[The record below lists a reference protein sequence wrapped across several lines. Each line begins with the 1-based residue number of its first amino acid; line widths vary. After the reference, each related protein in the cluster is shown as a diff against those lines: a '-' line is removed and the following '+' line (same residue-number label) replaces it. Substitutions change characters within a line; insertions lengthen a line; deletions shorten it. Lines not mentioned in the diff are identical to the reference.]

1 MRASKI
7 LLGGMWL
14 VLLASSPGVRGHGDG
29 VTWTE
34 GALGAVGLRIDRSAL
49 TTKAHE
55 LQSPLH
61 LQSSTAPTEI
71 SVVGSSVVVE
81 LGRMGPD
88 GRFIRPRLNIGLQSS
103 ALKSWMTEVGLAA
116 ENCMAPLLRGR
127 FRRNTQN
134 DEVGATIL
142 ISARCTFY

>member
-1 MRASKI
+1 M
-7 LLGGMWL
+7 
-14 VLLASSPGVRGHGDG
+14 LLASSPGVRGHGDA

-49 TTKAHE
+49 TTKAHDV
-55 LQSPLH
+55 QSPLH
-61 LQSSTAPTEI
+61 LQSSNLPTEI
-71 SVVGSSVVVE
+71 SLVGSSVVVE
-81 LGRMGPD
+81 LGRMAPD

-103 ALKSWMTEVGLAA
+103 ALKSWMTEAGLTA

-127 FRRNTQN
+127 FRRSSQN
-134 DEVGATIL
+134 EEAGATIM